1 MNFWYGGI
9 FYKIGHIFF
18 FNFSQLMKRLSSSV
32 TVRAKLKSELIE
44 NVIPAVSMWAVG
56 IVVKL

>member
-1 MNFWYGGI
+1 MNFWYSGI

-18 FNFSQLMKRLSSSV
+18 FNFSQLMKKLSSV
-32 TVRAKLKSELIE
+32 TVREKLKSEWIE
-44 NVIPAVSMWAVG
+44 NVITAVSMWAAG